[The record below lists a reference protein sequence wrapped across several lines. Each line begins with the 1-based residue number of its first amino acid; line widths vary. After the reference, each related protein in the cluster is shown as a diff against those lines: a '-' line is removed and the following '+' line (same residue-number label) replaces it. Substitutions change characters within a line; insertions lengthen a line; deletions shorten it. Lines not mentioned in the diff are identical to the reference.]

1 MNFDPITNAVAIA
14 IQSAQRRYQH
24 IQLSQTVV
32 ATGNGTLILRAMGAA
47 GGGGGVGSNGIA
59 CGGNGGTVCTRTLS
73 VQAGDVIACTIP
85 AGGVGG
91 TWGPGTTGGTLVVHR
106 NGIAVLTVPGGNG
119 GTGGAPANNALPT
132 GADLYFLGGLG
143 GYGAGAGG
151 GGTLL
156 LIGGTS
162 AARGGNGTGSG
173 GGGAFTSGGDAAGSY
188 GGGVNG
194 FMTADGCY
202 LKLAQPISGN
212 ESVPAYAGG
221 VGTPAGNGGNG
232 GFGGGGGGGGSSN
245 AQGGNGGFGGGGGGG
260 SSSSSAQGGNGGF
273 GGGGGGSSSNGS
285 AQGGNGG
292 FGGGGGGASGFSA
305 STGGY
310 GGQGFLTLEWI
321 GGCAA

>member
-14 IQSAQRRYQH
+14 IQAAQRRYQH
-24 IQLSQTVV
+24 IQLSQSVV

-47 GGGGGVGSNGIA
+47 GGGGGVGGNGIA

-91 TWGPGTTGGTLVVHR
+91 TVGPGTTGGTLVVHR

-162 AARGGNGTGSG
+162 AARGGNGAGSG

-188 GGGVNG
+188 GGGVNS

-212 ESVPAYAGG
+212 GSMPAYAG
-221 VGTPAGNGGNG
+221 
-232 GFGGGGGGGGSSN
+232 
-245 AQGGNGGFGGGGGGG
+245 
-260 SSSSSAQGGNGGF
+260 
-273 GGGGGGSSSNGS
+273 GS

-292 FGGGGGGASGFSA
+292 FGGGGGGASSFSA
-305 STGGY
+305 GTGGY